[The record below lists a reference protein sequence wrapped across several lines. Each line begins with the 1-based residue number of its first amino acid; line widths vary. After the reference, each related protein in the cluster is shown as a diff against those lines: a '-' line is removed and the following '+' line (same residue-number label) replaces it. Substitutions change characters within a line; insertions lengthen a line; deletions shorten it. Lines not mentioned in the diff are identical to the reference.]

1 MAPSRFLGDEVV
13 GVEDLV
19 ALLVRHGVAI
29 VFGATLAARVG
40 APVPAGPLLVV
51 AGGLSAGGQLS
62 VWAVFFAA
70 LLANLAGDALWFA
83 SGRRWG
89 QRMMRLLC
97 RISLS
102 PDICVQQS
110 ESLILRWGGGSL
122 IAAKFVPGVS
132 VVAAPMAGAM
142 RMSWSTFVAYGLAA
156 AVLWTGLFLGLG
168 LLFRH
173 QIAEVLDVMSSTGSA
188 AVILVLGIVLVM
200 VAWRWWRRRR
210 ARIAL
215 GVPRVH
221 IDELRDLLQQGR
233 EPLILDVRAPAS
245 VEADGRVIPG
255 AVVVSL
261 KDLPGIS
268 SGWPREREIVVYCN
282 CPNEASAAVAAQR
295 LMDQG
300 FHRARPLAGGLD
312 AWFAAPPAPD
322 EVA

>member
-1 MAPSRFLGDEVV
+1 
-13 GVEDLV
+13 VEALV
-19 ALLVRHGVAI
+19 ALLVGHGVAI

-51 AGGLSAGGQLS
+51 AGGLSATGQLS
-62 VWAVFFAA
+62 AWAVFFSA

-142 RMSWSTFVAYGLAA
+142 RMPWRTFMAYGLAA
-156 AVLWTGLFLGLG
+156 AALWTSLFLGLG

-188 AVILVLGIVLVM
+188 AGAILVGVVLII

-215 GVPRVH
+215 GVPRVQV
-221 IDELRDLLQQGR
+221 DELRELLASGR
-233 EPLILDVRAPAS
+233 TPLILDVRASAS
-245 VEADGRVIPG
+245 VEADGRRIPG
-255 AVVVSL
+255 AVLVTL
-261 KDLPGIS
+261 KDLPERAGA
-268 SGWPREREIVVYCN
+268 WPREREIVVYCN
-282 CPNEASAAVAAQR
+282 CPNEASAALAAQR
-295 LMDQG
+295 LMEQG
-300 FHRARPLAGGLD
+300 FRRARPLAGGLD
-312 AWFAAPPAPD
+312 AWFESEPPPAPAGSP
-322 EVA
+322 VHP